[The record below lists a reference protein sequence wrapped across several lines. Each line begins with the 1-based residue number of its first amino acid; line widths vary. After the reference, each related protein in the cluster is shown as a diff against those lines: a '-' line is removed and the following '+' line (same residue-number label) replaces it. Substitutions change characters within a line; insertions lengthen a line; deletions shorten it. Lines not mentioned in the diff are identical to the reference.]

1 MFGQWGQ
8 MLRRNFIR
16 NLGGLTA
23 SGLLLP
29 GLEIAGSRALAQGV
43 APKRFVVI
51 MGALGMQTRRWVTGT
66 PDNYQ
71 LGDALQA
78 LSPHRE
84 DLAIMR
90 GLQLRQSTHSE
101 STACFLTGDVPAN
114 DAAQHATIDQVIARR
129 NPPSVALPSG
139 EILRSLQAGVGV
151 RGNGG
156 RATLIYEA
164 KGAPIA
170 PENDPAALYDRIFGG
185 GSIGE
190 GGAGADPSELRL
202 DLKQSILDVHRAELS
217 AIAAHAGAEDRE
229 RLELHPM
236 PFAPSNR
243 TSATCEAVQGRRRN
257 AQSRTAM
264 PAVAYS
270 TATTSE
276 G

>member
-1 MFGQWGQ
+1 MADTTVGDGHARQ
-8 MLRRNFIR
+8 
-16 NLGGLTA
+16 
-23 SGLLLP
+23 LP
-29 GLEIAGSRALAQGV
+29 ARGC
-43 APKRFVVI
+43 
-51 MGALGMQTRRWVTGT
+51 W
-66 PDNYQ
+66 
-71 LGDALQA
+71 QA

-114 DAAQHATIDQVIARR
+114 DAAEHATIDQVIARR

-156 RATLIYEA
+156 QGDADLRSQRRTNRA
-164 KGAPIA
+164 
-170 PENDPAALYDRIFGG
+170 
-185 GSIGE
+185 
-190 GGAGADPSELRL
+190 
-202 DLKQSILDVHRAELS
+202 
-217 AIAAHAGAEDRE
+217 RE
-229 RLELHPM
+229 RPSRALRPHLRRRVNRRRRRRGRPIPSLVWTSSNRFWTSAEPSCRLSPRTLERRTESASSFIPM